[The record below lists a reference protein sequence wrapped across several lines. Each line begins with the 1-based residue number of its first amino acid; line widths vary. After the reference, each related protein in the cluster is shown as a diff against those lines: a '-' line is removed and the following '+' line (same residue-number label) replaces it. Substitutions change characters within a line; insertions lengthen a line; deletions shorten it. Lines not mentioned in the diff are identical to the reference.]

1 MGIFETLISVIAA
14 IAIFLYALD
23 GFSRELQAVGG
34 ESLQNWLGKVTA
46 NRWAGFGVGALATA
60 ILQSSTAVSTLTTA
74 LVNASVI
81 SFRASLGML
90 LGANVGTTST
100 AWLVSFKL
108 TAIGPIFIAVGALV
122 ALLPKR
128 YGRFGRSLFY
138 FGMIFAALDLISR
151 AVMPLREL
159 PAVME
164 LMAQANSPLIG
175 VLAGAFITL
184 VVQSSTVTTGLAIL
198 LVQQGLLPPQAA
210 IAITFGAN
218 AGTTSTALIASMGM
232 SAVAKKTAR
241 YNFLFK
247 TTGVIAFFPLIV
259 PISNFLTQN
268 ISDTGQVVAMAHLIF
283 NLTVSLIFMLM
294 LNPILNFAEKKPLPA
309 VTP

>member
-1 MGIFETLISVIAA
+1 MGIFETLIAVIAA
-14 IAIFLYALD
+14 IAIFLYALE

-34 ESLQNWLGKVTA
+34 DTLQDWLGKVTA
-46 NRWAGFGVGALATA
+46 NRWAGFAVGAFATA
-60 ILQSSTAVSTLTTA
+60 VLQSSTAVSTLTTT

-108 TAIGPIFIAVGALV
+108 TAIGPMFIAFGALV
-122 ALLPKR
+122 ALLPQR
-128 YGRFGRSLFY
+128 YGQFGRSLFY

-151 AVMPLREL
+151 SVMPLREL

-164 LMAQANSPLIG
+164 LMAQANSPLVG
-175 VLAGAFITL
+175 VLAGALITL

-232 SAVAKKTAR
+232 SVVAKKTAR
-241 YNFLFK
+241 YNFFFK
-247 TTGVIAFFPLIV
+247 TAGVIAFFPLIV
-259 PISNFLTQN
+259 PISNFLTQS

-294 LNPILNFAEKKPLPA
+294 LNPIMNFSERKSQ
-309 VTP
+309 

>member
-1 MGIFETLISVIAA
+1 MSIFETLIAVIAA
-14 IAIFLYALD
+14 IAIFLYALE

-34 ESLQNWLGKVTA
+34 ETLQNWLGKVTA

-108 TAIGPIFIAVGALV
+108 TAIGPMFIAAGALV

-128 YGRFGRSLFY
+128 YGQFGRSLFY

-164 LMAQANSPLIG
+164 LMAQANSPLVG

-184 VVQSSTVTTGLAIL
+184 LVQSSTVTTGLAIL

-241 YNFLFK
+241 YNFFFK

-268 ISDTGQVVAMAHLIF
+268 ISDTGQVVAMAHLMF

-294 LNPILNFAEKKPLPA
+294 LNPIMNFAEKKPLPT
-309 VTP
+309 VQP

>member
-1 MGIFETLISVIAA
+1 MSIFETLISVIAA
-14 IAIFLYALD
+14 IAIFLYALE
-23 GFSRELQAVGG
+23 GFSRELQKVGG
-34 ESLQNWLGKVTA
+34 ETLQDWLCKVTA

-60 ILQSSTAVSTLTTA
+60 ILQSSTAVSTLTTT

-90 LGANVGTTST
+90 LGASVGKTST
-100 AWLVSFKL
+100 VWLVSLQL
-108 TAIGPIFIAVGALV
+108 TAIGPFFIAVGALV
-122 ALLPKR
+122 SLLPKR
-128 YGRFGRSLFY
+128 FGFFGRSLFY

-159 PAVME
+159 PAVMA
-164 LMAQANSPLIG
+164 LMAQASSPLVG

-184 VVQSSTVTTGLAIL
+184 IVQSSTVTTGLAIL

-232 SAVAKKTAR
+232 SSIAKKTAR
-241 YNFLFK
+241 YNFFFK
-247 TTGVIAFFPLIV
+247 TTGVIVFFPLIV
-259 PISNFLTQN
+259 PLSNFLNQH
-268 ISDTGQVVAMAHLIF
+268 IDDTGQVVAAAHLIF
-283 NLTVSLIFMLM
+283 NLTMSLIFMLM
-294 LNPILNFAEKKPLPA
+294 LNPIVNFAEKKPLPA